1 MGGPDMAPQPPQ
13 RSEHPGE
20 AATLLDTPT
29 GSQLAAPLAPASPA
43 HSMLGEVSEGAVT
56 SAPSEVLAGGFAEG
70 AQRLFQAL
78 LLGSVGRP
86 VPAPQRVLGTVP
98 DLPRPLPELTR
109 RRRVER
115 SRGWRP
121 RSARRARGA
130 AAADAGERLLERR
143 LHRALVAVGDD
154 HAPELGQR
162 LLLRRGEVERLDV
175 DQRLIDRDRQE

>member
-1 MGGPDMAPQPPQ
+1 MSPFPLRRTRRRA
-13 RSEHPGE
+13 E
-20 AATLLDTPT
+20 AT
-29 GSQLAAPLAPASPA
+29 GLGRQAAPPCACARGATSLARRPAGRGSPRVGLTAIRAPAPPA

-115 SRGWRP
+115 RRARRP
-121 RSARRARGA
+121 RSARRARGVA
-130 AAADAGERLLERR
+130 AEDAGERLLERR
-143 LHRALVAVGDD
+143 
-154 HAPELGQR
+154 
-162 LLLRRGEVERLDV
+162 
-175 DQRLIDRDRQE
+175 